1 MGTKMAPQYA
11 NSFMADLEEKIL
23 DKFPNKPIIYLR
35 YIDDIFLIWTHTE
48 KEALNNFILL
58 LIRKTPASNSQWIIQ

>member
-11 NSFMADLEEKIL
+11 NLFMADLEEKIL

-35 YIDDIFLIWTHTE
+35 
-48 KEALNNFILL
+48 
-58 LIRKTPASNSQWIIQ
+58 